1 MVIEYNGKRKNGSR
15 LPLSMLDKR
24 ESNLIKSLEG
34 IPDDLIQDDDQDYME
49 GDFFDEMEEEDL

>member
-24 ESNLIKSLEG
+24 ESNLMKSLEG
-34 IPDDLIQDDDQDYME
+34 IPDDLIQDDDQEYLD
-49 GDFFDEMEEEDL
+49 GDFFDEMGDDL

>member
-24 ESNLIKSLEG
+24 ESNLMKSLEG
-34 IPDDLIQDDDQDYME
+34 IPDDLIQDDDQEYLD
-49 GDFFDEMEEEDL
+49 GDFFDDIEDEL